1 MKKKLYSTPVADYVE
16 VRLPASIMDIQSLP
30 TGGDDGGGDGRDEES
45 DSGFGTANDYV
56 GGAWENIWNQQ

>member
-16 VRLPASIMDIQSLP
+16 VRLPAIMELSQEIDEDDR
-30 TGGDDGGGDGRDEES
+30 GGSDDHG
-45 DSGFGTANDYV
+45 ANDYV

>member
-16 VRLPASIMDIQSLP
+16 VRLPAIMELSQETEEEDRGSS
-30 TGGDDGGGDGRDEES
+30 DDH
-45 DSGFGTANDYV
+45 TANDYV